1 MANPFKDGKKPI
13 KFTTP
18 VGTAGFTALSEPFKR
33 DGDENGKYECKLRL
47 EGDDAEAMVELLDDL
62 CAQDK
67 ADRGKKTQKPYVW
80 EEDEETE
87 EKTGVL
93 IVSFKATA
101 GGIIKKGARAGEAW
115 EHRIRIRQPEPGK
128 IGAGSKLAIQF
139 TVRQTEFGKK
149 HYLNLQP
156 VAVKVVEFV
165 EFTSGYDDEGF
176 FDDDDD
182 MIEADSVFTPAPSS
196 DKKRD
201 NGPSVS
207 SDDDADDEDDDDD
220 EDF

>member
-18 VGTAGFTALSEPFKR
+18 VGDAGFTALSEPFKR
-33 DGDENGKYECKLRL
+33 DGDENGKYECKLRF
-47 EGDDAEAMVELLDDL
+47 EGEDADKMVALLDDL
-62 CAQDK
+62 CDQDK

-93 IVSFKATA
+93 IVNFKATA
-101 GGIIKKGARAGEAW
+101 GGVIKNGNRAGEAW

-156 VAVKVVEFV
+156 VAVKVIELVP
-165 EFTSGYDDEGF
+165 FTSGYDDEGF
-176 FDDDDD
+176 FDDMDDD
-182 MIEADSVFTPAPSS
+182 AIDADAVFAPPSS
-196 DKKRD
+196 DRKRD
-201 NGPSVS
+201 QGHSGS
-207 SDDDADDEDDDDD
+207 GDSDDEEDDD
-220 EDF
+220 EDEDF